1 MGGIILWVI
10 NSSLAAVINITII
23 LYGPHIA
30 SNTRTTFLALE
41 ARGNWRFF
49 RIVAESTIFT
59 GWGGIGIGARS
70 RPEGVD
76 IEIFLQVGGVL
87 LKYGTNTH
95 AFVFNGG
102 STDEVEELHR
112 SFSLISSPSKKNKP
126 IGQWHHVTALC
137 DGFRVQIFLPI
148 GRNLVYCISMGH
160 LIMAI
165 SCGRLEVQIYHVE
178 EKSS

>member
-1 MGGIILWVI
+1 MDVIGELDIPESTKKGNNIGGRLLRAIIHKVTLRGARNIVWIMGGIILWVI

-112 SFSLISSPSKKNKP
+112 SFSLMSSPS
-126 IGQWHHVTALC
+126 
-137 DGFRVQIFLPI
+137 
-148 GRNLVYCISMGH
+148 
-160 LIMAI
+160 
-165 SCGRLEVQIYHVE
+165 
-178 EKSS
+178 